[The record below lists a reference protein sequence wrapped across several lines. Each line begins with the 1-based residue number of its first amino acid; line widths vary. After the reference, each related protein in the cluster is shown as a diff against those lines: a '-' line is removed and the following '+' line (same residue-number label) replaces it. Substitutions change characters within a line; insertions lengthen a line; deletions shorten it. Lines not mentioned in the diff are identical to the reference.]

1 VSGAHHQHHHGHS
14 HHHGHAHAQAERGTL
29 NMRAALA
36 SISMALFL
44 VALKTYAAWDTG
56 SVAMLGSLADTALDL
71 IASLITF
78 FGVRWAA
85 MPADE
90 EHRYGHGKAEALA
103 ALVQVILITVSAM
116 GIIWRATD
124 RLMSGRP
131 TEGLELGI
139 GVSVIAMV
147 ATFALLGYQRYV
159 IKRTGSVA
167 IMTDHVHYQ
176 TDVLLNVSVIAALLL
191 DQLLGW
197 RLADPLFGF
206 AIAAWLMYGAWSAA
220 SHSVDQLMD
229 REWQLDER
237 EAFIAAAQEYPE
249 LAGLHDLRTRTS
261 GAHRFVQF
269 HVWVPGDWTVTE
281 AHERMDAVEEKLQHR
296 FPGTEIIIH
305 LDPEGHVDREGI
317 LPKHL
322 TESAR

>member
-1 VSGAHHQHHHGHS
+1 MSGAHHHHHHGHGN
-14 HHHGHAHAQAERGTL
+14 HHHRHRSSERTQL
-29 NMRAALA
+29 TSRAAIA

-44 VALKTYAAWDTG
+44 VALKTYASWDTG
-56 SVAMLGSLADTALDL
+56 SVAMLGSLADTALDFV
-71 IASLITF
+71 ASLITF

-85 MPADE
+85 MPADD
-90 EHRYGHGKAEALA
+90 EHRFGHGKAEALA
-103 ALVQVILITVSAM
+103 ALVQVILISVSAM
-116 GIIWRATD
+116 IIVWRSVD
-124 RLMSGRP
+124 RLQSGEP
-131 TEGLELGI
+131 TQGLELGI
-139 GVSVIAMV
+139 GVSVIAMI
-147 ATFALLGYQRYV
+147 ATFALLAYQRYV
-159 IKRTGSVA
+159 IRKTGSVA

-176 TDVLLNVSVIAALLL
+176 TDVLLNVSVIAALVL
-191 DQLLGW
+191 DQMLGW

-206 AIAAWLMYGAWSAA
+206 AIAAWLLYGAWSAA

-229 REWQLDER
+229 REWPEDER
-237 EAFIAAAQEYPE
+237 EAFLAAAQDYPE
-249 LAGLHDLRTRTS
+249 LEGLHDLRTRTS

-269 HVWVPGDWTVTE
+269 HVWVPGDWTVTV

-305 LDPEGHVDREGI
+305 LDPEGHIDREGI

>member
-1 VSGAHHQHHHGHS
+1 
-14 HHHGHAHAQAERGTL
+14 
-29 NMRAALA
+29 
-36 SISMALFL
+36 
-44 VALKTYAAWDTG
+44 
-56 SVAMLGSLADTALDL
+56 MLGSLADTTLDF

-78 FGVRWAA
+78 LGVRWAA

-103 ALVQVILITVSAM
+103 ALTQVILITISAL
-116 GIIWRATD
+116 GIGWRAFD
-124 RLMSGRP
+124 RLRSGQP
-131 TEGLELGI
+131 TQGLELGV
-139 GVSVIAMV
+139 GVSVVAMV
-147 ATFALLGYQRYV
+147 ATLALLAYQRHV
-159 IKRTGSVA
+159 IRKTGSVA
-167 IMTDHVHYQ
+167 ILTDHVHYQ
-176 TDVLLNVSVIAALLL
+176 TDVLLNLSVIAALLL
-191 DQLLGW
+191 DQLAGW

-206 AIAAWLMYGAWSAA
+206 IIAAWLMYGAWGAA

-229 REWQLDER
+229 REWPDNER
-237 EAFIAAAQEYPE
+237 EAFLEAARDYPE

-281 AHERMDAVEEKLQHR
+281 AHERMDAVEERLQDR

-317 LPKHL
+317 LPQHL
-322 TESAR
+322 TETAR

>member
-1 VSGAHHQHHHGHS
+1 MSGAHHHHGHGSHGHHHHGY
-14 HHHGHAHAQAERGTL
+14 ERASLTS
-29 NMRAALA
+29 RAAMA
-36 SISMALFL
+36 SVVMALFL

-56 SVAMLGSLADTALDL
+56 SVAMLGSLADTALDF

-103 ALVQVILITVSAM
+103 ALIQVILITVSAM
-116 GIIWRATD
+116 GIIWRAVD
-124 RLMSGRP
+124 RLASGRP

-139 GVSVIAMV
+139 GVSLVAMG
-147 ATFALLGYQRYV
+147 ATFLLLGYQRYV
-159 IKRTGSVA
+159 IRKTGSVA

-176 TDVLLNVSVIAALLL
+176 TDVLLNLGVIAALAL
-191 DQLLGW
+191 DQLAGW

-206 AIAAWLMYGAWSAA
+206 AIAGWLMYGAWSAA

-229 REWQLDER
+229 REWPVEER
-237 EAFIAAAQEYPE
+237 EAFITATQEYPE

-269 HVWVPGDWTVTE
+269 HVWVPGDWTVRE

>member
-1 VSGAHHQHHHGHS
+1 MSGAHHHHGHS
-14 HHHGHAHAQAERGTL
+14 HHHHGHAGGERAQLTS
-29 NMRAALA
+29 RAALA
-36 SISMALFL
+36 SITMALFL
-44 VALKTYAAWDTG
+44 VAIKTYASWDTG
-56 SVAMLGSLADTALDL
+56 SVAMLGSLADTALDF
-71 IASLITF
+71 IASLVTF
-78 FGVRWAA
+78 LGVRWAA

-103 ALVQVILITVSAM
+103 ALVQVILIAFSAL
-116 GIIWRATD
+116 GIAWRAFD
-124 RLMSGRP
+124 RLNSGRP

-139 GVSVIAMV
+139 GVSLIAMI
-147 ATFALLGYQRYV
+147 ATVALLGYQRYV
-159 IKRTGSVA
+159 IRKTGSVA
-167 IMTDHVHYQ
+167 IQTDHVHYQ
-176 TDVLLNVSVIAALLL
+176 SDLLLNLSVIAALSL

-206 AIAAWLMYGAWSAA
+206 AIAGWLLYGAWSAA

-229 REWQLDER
+229 REWPDDER
-237 EAFIAAAQEYPE
+237 DAFLAAAGEYPE
-249 LAGLHDLRTRTS
+249 LKGLHDLRTRTS

-269 HVWVPGDWTVTE
+269 HVWVPENWTVRE
-281 AHERMDAVEEKLQHR
+281 AHERMDSVEEKLQHR

-305 LDPEGHVDREGI
+305 LDPEGHTDREGI

>member
-1 VSGAHHQHHHGHS
+1 MSGAHHHHHHGRS
-14 HHHGHAHAQAERGTL
+14 HHHGHTGSERARLTS
-29 NMRAALA
+29 RAAIA

-44 VALKTYAAWDTG
+44 VALKGWASWDTG
-56 SVAMLGSLADTALDL
+56 SVAMLGSLADTTLDL

-103 ALVQVILITVSAM
+103 ALMQVILISFSALA
-116 GIIWRATD
+116 IAWRSFD
-124 RLMSGRP
+124 RLRSGEP
-131 TEGLELGI
+131 TRGLELGV

-147 ATFALLGYQRYV
+147 ATFALLAYQRYV
-159 IKRTGSVA
+159 IRKTGSVA
-167 IMTDHVHYQ
+167 IHTDHVHYQ
-176 TDVLLNVSVIAALLL
+176 SDLLLNLSVIAALVL
-191 DQLLGW
+191 DQLFGW

-206 AIAAWLMYGAWSAA
+206 VIAAWLLYGAWSAA

-229 REWQLDER
+229 REWPEEER
-237 EAFIAAAQEYPE
+237 EAFLAAAADYPE

-269 HVWVPGDWTVTE
+269 HVWVPGGWTVTE
-281 AHERMDAVEEKLQHR
+281 AHQRMDTVEEKLQHR

-305 LDPEGHVDREGI
+305 LDPEGHIDREGI

>member
-1 VSGAHHQHHHGHS
+1 MSGAHHHRHHHHGH
-14 HHHGHAHAQAERGTL
+14 HHGHTGSERARLTS
-29 NMRAALA
+29 RAAIA

-44 VALKTYAAWDTG
+44 VALKTYASWDTG
-56 SVAMLGSLADTALDL
+56 SVAMLGSLADTTLDL

-103 ALVQVILITVSAM
+103 ALVQVILISVSAM
-116 GIIWRATD
+116 AILWRSVD
-124 RLMSGRP
+124 RLSSGKP
-131 TEGLELGI
+131 TQGLELGI
-139 GVSVIAMV
+139 GVSVIAIA

-159 IKRTGSVA
+159 IRKTGSVA

-176 TDVLLNVSVIAALLL
+176 TDVLLNVSVIAALAL
-191 DQLLGW
+191 DQMLGW
-197 RLADPLFGF
+197 RLADPLFGL
-206 AIAAWLMYGAWSAA
+206 AIAAWLLYGAWSAA
-220 SHSVDQLMD
+220 SNSVDQLMD
-229 REWQLDER
+229 REWPEDER
-237 EAFIAAAQEYPE
+237 EAFIAAAEEYPE

-269 HVWVPGDWTVTE
+269 HVWVPGGWTVAE
-281 AHERMDAVEEKLQHR
+281 AHQRMDTVEEKLQHR

-305 LDPEGHVDREGI
+305 LDPEGHIDREGI